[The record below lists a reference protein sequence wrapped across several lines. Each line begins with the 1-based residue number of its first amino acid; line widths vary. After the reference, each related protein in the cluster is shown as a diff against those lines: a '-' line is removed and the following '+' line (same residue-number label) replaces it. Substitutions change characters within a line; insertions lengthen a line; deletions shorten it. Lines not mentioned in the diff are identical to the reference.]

1 MEEKNGIATAINAL
15 GMRIAELEEELR
27 FAKMTSE
34 MYEGNAKRS
43 EEECE
48 QLKKKLRSVETYI
61 DNATRS
67 KEE

>member
-1 MEEKNGIATAINAL
+1 MEEKNGISIAINAL
-15 GMRIAELEEELR
+15 GEKIAELEESLR
-27 FAKMTSE
+27 FAKMTNEMSE
-34 MYEGNAKRS
+34 ERAKRS

-48 QLKKKLRSVETYI
+48 RLKKRLRSVEMYV